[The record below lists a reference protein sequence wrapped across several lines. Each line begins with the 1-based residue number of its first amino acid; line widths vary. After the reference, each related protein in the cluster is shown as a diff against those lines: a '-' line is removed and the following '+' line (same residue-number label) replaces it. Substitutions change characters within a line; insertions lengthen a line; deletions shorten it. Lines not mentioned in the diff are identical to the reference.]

1 MGREN
6 SLTSM
11 QLVGVP
17 QCKNS
22 IGELKVAKNS
32 KCCSTRWS
40 RDLTSEWR
48 EGEEKKDG
56 DEKQEMSQFL
66 RHIAMAQCMNHG
78 FGIS

>member
-1 MGREN
+1 
-6 SLTSM
+6 M

-56 DEKQEMSQFL
+56 DEKQGDES
-66 RHIAMAQCMNHG
+66 
-78 FGIS
+78 IS